1 MQMERYVEVKGSDLA
16 VSMIIN
22 DERMSDFQ

>member
-1 MQMERYVEVKGSDLA
+1 MQMERYVEVKVSDLA